1 MFIKQIMPPSAVREA
16 LLLPVACL
24 RPCLAVLLLL
34 LFPELPVAP
43 ALPLLGAGGNESR
56 VPEG

>member
-1 MFIKQIMPPSAVREA
+1 MPPSAVREA